1 MKKLSP
7 KGACLPR
14 PVPGAFEI
22 ETLDKPLDPITL
34 SSVAL
39 APSKLLPE
47 DHFTSTIKLPHKLLT
62 DKSKDPLTNAFS
74 SQADPTCTCYED
86 SCTVVQTRNMIK
98 AQNIA
103 ATENTSVQA
112 SSSTKPIKTPKTDVV
127 KNQNSPEYE
136 IPNNNQNIP
145 SVSPTQT
152 HPLDFSVSTQSS
164 KFEQSSKS
172 EALNP
177 SVSDYVECDLP
188 QVISTPHKDRLKN
201 IADVHAPSID
211 KDNDQKDIQPPN
223 NISPDKNSVSKISD
237 SASSSNIHST
247 GKYLKQNM

>member
-1 MKKLSP
+1 M
-7 KGACLPR
+7 
-14 PVPGAFEI
+14 
-22 ETLDKPLDPITL
+22 
-34 SSVAL
+34 
-39 APSKLLPE
+39 
-47 DHFTSTIKLPHKLLT
+47 
-62 DKSKDPLTNAFS
+62 
-74 SQADPTCTCYED
+74 
-86 SCTVVQTRNMIK
+86 VVQTRNMIK

-145 SVSPTQT
+145 SVSPIQT
-152 HPLDFSVSTQSS
+152 HPLDLSVSTQSS

-188 QVISTPHKDRLKN
+188 QVD
-201 IADVHAPSID
+201 
-211 KDNDQKDIQPPN
+211 
-223 NISPDKNSVSKISD
+223 
-237 SASSSNIHST
+237 SSN
-247 GKYLKQNM
+247 

>member
-1 MKKLSP
+1 
-7 KGACLPR
+7 
-14 PVPGAFEI
+14 
-22 ETLDKPLDPITL
+22 
-34 SSVAL
+34 
-39 APSKLLPE
+39 
-47 DHFTSTIKLPHKLLT
+47 
-62 DKSKDPLTNAFS
+62 
-74 SQADPTCTCYED
+74 
-86 SCTVVQTRNMIK
+86 MIK

-103 ATENTSVQA
+103 ATESASVQA
-112 SSSTKPIKTPKTDVV
+112 SSSALPPTKPIKTSKTDVV

-247 GKYLKQNM
+247 GKYLKPKHVIKNMVRAYMKQKLLFYKYHTHSFLHLKPCPYIL